1 MKHDKQLKDFIIVH
15 YENIDLTD
23 YSDIFTILFMN
34 EANDFNREANE
45 QLFWHWQ
52 HMGGQAH
59 ILNT

>member
-45 QLFWHWQ
+45 QLF
-52 HMGGQAH
+52 
-59 ILNT
+59 